1 MNISGTTIIYSIPI
15 QYKTNDPVKGEEF
28 QPLFII
34 PKVELKSDP
43 EVALSINNA
52 PVKIE
57 VSAVEN
63 GGAKSGFNIK
73 TNLVNVVETS
83 KGSDQLYHIKNTEK
97 SSAETI
103 QWSAIAGSNV
113 YDSYKKLIQYD
124 HIPNVIYFPKAESR
138 LVAVDLKTAG
148 KRVGYIPGAGD
159 KIPEALQ
166 KMGYEVTSLSQKD
179 ITAANL
185 KQFDAI
191 VTGVRAY
198 NIYEWLNNCL

>member
-1 MNISGTTIIYSIPI
+1 M
-15 QYKTNDPVKGEEF
+15 
-28 QPLFII
+28 
-34 PKVELKSDP
+34 P
-43 EVALSINNA
+43 EVALSINNV

-63 GGAKSGFNIK
+63 GGDKRGFTVK
-73 TNLVNVVETS
+73 TNSVNVVETN
-83 KGSDQLYHIKNTEK
+83 KGADPFYRIKNAEK
-97 SSAETI
+97 NSAETI
-103 QWSAIAGSNV
+103 QWSATSGSNV

-138 LVAVDLKTAG
+138 LIAVDLKTAG

-179 ITAANL
+179 ITANNL
-185 KQFDAI
+185 RQI
-191 VTGVRAY
+191 
-198 NIYEWLNNCL
+198 